1 MKPVLTTVNLLSKP
15 LSVLK
20 NQLTFSYLPGDID
33 AKKHRFVFAC
43 NIDALE
49 REEYIFDSGLLEIS
63 LGVTGT
69 AQTTGIELEGLG
81 DALPDDAMVVCAV
94 QTVNEKGKVS
104 EFSDPVVFFTAKE
117 NWNPKSV
124 WVADENEEN
133 PDFCLLRKEFS
144 LSAVPY
150 KALLQLTARSPE
162 KARQYVYHAGCN
174 GEDIGLGPTR
184 YHNRGEHTVLYYDTL
199 DITAS
204 LKEGANCVYA
214 KCYTPEDHRFAARL
228 VLFDD
233 RGNKT
238 VLFEDATG
246 FEGLDGTALY
256 RPEGSIGTNYFPAS
270 PDNINGEVWPYGWD
284 EPLYQG
290 EFTPVAVKDNMA
302 DDMVIRPYP
311 APAVGF
317 YKQQAALAEV
327 TEEGNVI
334 VDLGKEIIGG
344 IALDLECDTP
354 CDITLYYGEELNED
368 GSVRYKM
375 RTTNVYE
382 EHWRLAAGENH
393 LSSLGMKT
401 FRYVEIQGLSCDIS
415 TENVSGVAYRTAFEE
430 KESYFTSSSELLN
443 EIYDLCKYTIKAT
456 NQNLYVDSQSRER
469 CAYEG
474 DVIINMLTA
483 AGVQDCNA
491 LSRFSVEYLLTHRT
505 WPAEYGLYRIIM
517 AYLDYMYTGDIALVK
532 RNYEL
537 LKTCLYQNLF
547 DEEMGLYGSAL
558 MSGHGMD
565 AVLVDWPM
573 TERDGYDYANS
584 FYNTVFNCINV
595 KALRNLSWLA
605 FSLGEQED
613 AEKYG
618 DMANNLADAMIA
630 KLYHK
635 EIGAFADG
643 LTEEGLPVEH
653 TSQHATAYAL
663 FAGVYADVE
672 MKEKMVSFLKEQ
684 GAIRM
689 SVYGAFFLLEG
700 LYYEGAGDYATS
712 LLMSDD
718 VSEGA
723 RTWAYMLDKLNATVT
738 TEAWNPVNKTNMTW
752 SHPWGSAAG
761 AQIVRGLFGIYPI
774 QPGFEEFNVEIQ
786 PGNLRYAAIQV
797 PTVRGNIT
805 VSFDRTTQEESF
817 FATLSVPVGTTAYVS
832 LPGTNEEEIYS
843 GDEIVKSEYDGKGYR
858 TFILESGTYALQV
871 K

>member
-1 MKPVLTTVNLLSKP
+1 MKLVITTVNLLSNP
-15 LSVLK
+15 LSVDK
-20 NQLTFSYLPGDID
+20 NQLTFSYLQGEKSVDGC
-33 AKKHRFVFAC
+33 RFVFAK
-43 NIDALE
+43 NQTALAKG
-49 REEYIFDSGLLEIS
+49 EYLFDSGIMN
-63 LGVTGT
+63 TT
-69 AQTTGIELEGLG
+69 QTTGIAVEGLG
-81 DALPDDAMVVCAV
+81 DALPEDAMVVCAV
-94 QTVNEKGKVS
+94 QTVNEKGEAG
-104 EFSDPVVFFTAKE
+104 EFSTPFTFFTAKE

-124 WVADENEEN
+124 WVVDENSEN

-144 LSAVPY
+144 LTQVPY

-162 KARQYVYHAGCN
+162 KARQYIYHAGCN
-174 GEDIGLGPTR
+174 GEDIGLGPAR
-184 YHNRGEHTVLYYDTL
+184 YHNRGDHTLLYYDTL

-228 VLFDD
+228 VLFDEM
-233 RGNKT
+233 GNKT
-238 VLFEDATG
+238 VLFEDATE
-246 FEGLDGTALY
+246 FEGLDGTSLY

-270 PDNINGEVWPYGWD
+270 PDNINGEVWPYGWN

-317 YKQQAALAEV
+317 YKQQAALVEI
-327 TEEGNVI
+327 TEEGNAI

-354 CDITLYYGEELNED
+354 CELTLYYGEELNED

-401 FRYVEIQGLSCDIS
+401 FRYVEIQGLPCDIT
-415 TENVSGVAYRTAFEE
+415 TENISGVAYRTPFDE
-430 KESYFTSSSELLN
+430 KQSYFTSSSELLN
-443 EIYDLCKYTIKAT
+443 EIYDLCKYTIQAT

-474 DVIINMLTA
+474 DVVINMLTA

-505 WPAEYGLYRIIM
+505 WPAEYGLFRIVM
-517 AYLDYMYTGDIALVK
+517 ARLDYDTTGDLAMVK

-537 LKTCLYQNLF
+537 LKTCLYPNLF
-547 DEEMGLYGSAL
+547 NEEIGLYGSAL

-565 AVLVDWPM
+565 AVLVDWPG

-595 KALRNLSWLA
+595 KALNDIAYLA
-605 FSLGEQED
+605 AQVGELED
-613 AEKYG
+613 YKKYQ
-618 DMANNLADAMIA
+618 DMANTLRKTMVE

-635 EIGAFADG
+635 EKGAFVDG
-643 LTEEGLPVEH
+643 LTEEGKPVEH

-663 FAGVYADVE
+663 FAGVYDYDNIE
-672 MKEKMVSFLKEQ
+672 MKNKMVAFLKEQ

-700 LYYEGAGDYATS
+700 LYQAGAGHYANS
-712 LLMSDD
+712 LLLSDD

-723 RTWAYMLDKLNATVT
+723 RTWAYMLDKLNATIT
-738 TEAWNPVNKTNMTW
+738 TEAWNPVNKSNMTW

-761 AQIVRGLFGIYPI
+761 AEIVRGLFGIRPTK
-774 QPGFEEFNVEIQ
+774 GFEHFTVDLQ
-786 PGNLRYAAIQV
+786 PSGLRYAAIQV
-797 PTVRGNIT
+797 PTVKGNIT
-805 VSFDRTTQEESF
+805 VSFDTTTKEE
-817 FATLSVPVGTTAYVS
+817 TMLVNLSVPLGTSATVC
-832 LPGTNEEEIYS
+832 LHTKENETIW
-843 GDEIVKSEYDGKGYR
+843 DGEQE
-858 TFILESGTYALQV
+858 LESQYCSSTNRRFLVLKSGNYALQV